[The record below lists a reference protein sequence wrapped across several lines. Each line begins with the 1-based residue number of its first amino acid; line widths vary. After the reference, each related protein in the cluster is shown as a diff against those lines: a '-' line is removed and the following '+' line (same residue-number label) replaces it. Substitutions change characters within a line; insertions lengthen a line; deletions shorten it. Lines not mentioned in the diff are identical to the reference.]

1 MNGLLPLHI
10 AANLPGKRGVQ
21 ITELLLN
28 AGANPDLGAEDSDE
42 IYGPDQV
49 PCSMAD
55 PTLLRHCRTKQRIH
69 TVMPGSK
76 VTERPWPT
84 SPDLVGLFLNQD
96 STLCQHGQRGLVR
109 VSTWEAAV

>member
-69 TVMPGSK
+69 SYARIK
-76 VTERPWPT
+76 
-84 SPDLVGLFLNQD
+84 SD
-96 STLCQHGQRGLVR
+96 
-109 VSTWEAAV
+109 